1 MRAELDF
8 GRRGP
13 STNFHAAPGS
23 RRRRLLPGIEEPLGD
38 LLARNG
44 DERAHPRGRRWYG
57 TAIAAPAASRS
68 EKSSSRKPRASPVT
82 SPAMGCSASFVRVVA
97 RWAVSSKRSSRKT
110 SSPSLSCHRAVS
122 FLRSSTLCS
131 LATRSAT
138 TPAMFHVEGA
148 LVGLGQVLQRE
159 RTHSRPRLPSRPD
172 ALRAT
177 SFPCTCAPQKV
188 DLALIARFRP
198 AMIGCFVPVDPTT
211 PTASYERGRDIDPVS
226 KTVLGVLARP
236 GRD

>member
-1 MRAELDF
+1 MIGSLISLTSFSRVHIVTYHAGWTHQVTGKGFYSNSSCEPNSTSGDGDLQPTSMP
-8 GRRGP
+8 RREVAG
-13 STNFHAAPGS
+13 AACFQ
-23 RRRRLLPGIEEPLGD
+23 GIEEPLGD

-188 DLALIARFRP
+188 DS
-198 AMIGCFVPVDPTT
+198 GVDC
-211 PTASYERGRDIDPVS
+211 AV
-226 KTVLGVLARP
+226 
-236 GRD
+236 